1 MARRK
6 ARRTPRR
13 RKSFSISNALF
24 SVGYASILTEGAFK
38 TSAPQFLLGD
48 VVSGYASGG
57 GISLKELIARPELLE
72 TAANNVMASLPTMV
86 VQSFALGITEKV
98 FKQVMKTPLRRI
110 NSGIIRPLLGSG
122 VRV

>member
-6 ARRTPRR
+6 TRRAPRR

-24 SVGYASILTEGAFK
+24 SVGYASIITEGAFK

-48 VVSGYASGG
+48 VVSGYSSGG

-72 TAANNVMASLPTMV
+72 VAASNVMSNLPTMV

-98 FKQVMKTPLRRI
+98 FKQVMRTPFRRI
-110 NSGIIRPLLGSG
+110 QSGLIKPLLGSG
-122 VRV
+122 VRL

>member
-6 ARRTPRR
+6 MRKAPRR

-110 NSGIIRPLLGSG
+110 NSGIVKPLLGAG